1 MFNIAICDDEE
12 TLIDELKENLIK
24 YAAETNKEFC
34 FFIYH
39 DGSELL
45 QQYRSD
51 YDLIFMDIKMEKLNG
66 LKTAEEIRKM
76 DSTVGLIFLTS
87 LKKYVWRGYEYGA
100 VNYLLKPVKYS
111 VLKMELDRY
120 FARYQGKDEPYM
132 SFQNDSGKYKVL
144 YKNLCYAETEK
155 RNVMLHF
162 EGQQQRIYKNM
173 KEVSALLLAQ
183 PQFASP
189 HQSFV
194 VNMAY
199 VKSVESLELVMTT
212 GERIPISQPK
222 RKDFMMK
229 LTDFWGD
236 ML

>member
-1 MFNIAICDDEE
+1 MPHNSFDSVRHVCVICIDVYKRQVYNIVICDDEE

-45 QQYRSD
+45 QEYRSD

-100 VNYLLKPVKYS
+100 VNYLLKPVKY
-111 VLKMELDRY
+111 KMCIRDRLM
-120 FARYQGKDEPYM
+120 PYI
-132 SFQNDSGKYKVL
+132 SDFI
-144 YKNLCYAETEK
+144 
-155 RNVMLHF
+155 
-162 EGQQQRIYKNM
+162 RI
-173 KEVSALLLAQ
+173 S
-183 PQFASP
+183 
-189 HQSFV
+189 
-194 VNMAY
+194 
-199 VKSVESLELVMTT
+199 
-212 GERIPISQPK
+212 I
-222 RKDFMMK
+222 
-229 LTDFWGD
+229 
-236 ML
+236 

>member
-45 QQYRSD
+45 KEYRSD

-100 VNYLLKPVKYS
+100 VNYLLSQLQRVHLPNCYCYRNLVY
-111 VLKMELDRY
+111 LLY
-120 FARYQGKDEPYM
+120 F
-132 SFQNDSGKYKVL
+132 FSGGICL
-144 YKNLCYAETEK
+144 
-155 RNVMLHF
+155 
-162 EGQQQRIYKNM
+162 
-173 KEVSALLLAQ
+173 S
-183 PQFASP
+183 
-189 HQSFV
+189 
-194 VNMAY
+194 
-199 VKSVESLELVMTT
+199 SLEVY
-212 GERIPISQPK
+212 IQ
-222 RKDFMMK
+222 
-229 LTDFWGD
+229 
-236 ML
+236 